1 MLVLVIALVFLKSIL
16 ATPPACF
23 LSCINEIAHD
33 CPEDAVNL
41 TCICINED
49 LIIGCLV
56 DICPFG
62 TFISARDHYIGTC
75 LEHGRPSITNP
86 VPPPAIWPPE
96 PKVSSI
102 SNTTMRTEFTSSIMQ
117 VTQTVEF
124 PARVTITP
132 IPSDIPKP
140 EIVDES
146 EDEFYNPN
154 EPCEWEETDSLDE
167 NGAFI
172 VIRRPVNV
180 PKRYRD
186 PSNVGNIRRVIIT
199 RPVNYYSNQQASD
212 NPKPRKV
219 QHVKRI
225 KKIPKKVS
233 KNANE
238 SKMSPSTLNQKI
250 KPNRN
255 NLKKLHKK
263 KFKVNR
269 KSI

>member
-1 MLVLVIALVFLKSIL
+1 MLLLVVTLVFLKSIF

-33 CPEDAVNL
+33 CPEDAANL

-86 VPPPAIWPPE
+86 IPPPAIWPPE

-102 SNTTMRTEFTSSIMQ
+102 SDTTMKTKYTSSAMQ

-132 IPSDIPKP
+132 LPSEVINPEP

-154 EPCEWEETDSLDE
+154 EPCEWEETDELDE

-186 PSNVGNIRRVIIT
+186 PTNVGNVRRVIIT
-199 RPVNYYSNQQASD
+199 RPVNYYSNQHAFDKFD
-212 NPKPRKV
+212 NPKPRKI

-225 KKIPKKVS
+225 KKIPKNIS
-233 KNANE
+233 KNANNL
-238 SKMSPSTLNQKI
+238 KMGSLILNQKI
-250 KPNRN
+250 KP
-255 NLKKLHKK
+255 KKNKLEE
-263 KFKVNR
+263 
-269 KSI
+269 IP